1 MSRYGLI
8 ARTVPKLGFRNVAR
22 VAFYRA
28 RLKSGWRPKPPDT
41 PCPEGAVYGLGDRDR
56 KGGSVTL
63 KLFGWHPVEL
73 GAAPDWHADP
83 FGSGNRQN
91 TDVDWVAA
99 LKRIGNEDVKRYW
112 ELSRFYWLPQFALA
126 ARDGDADAASRIEN
140 WLRDWIEANPPYRG
154 INWACGQEAS
164 IRMMNLAL
172 AALIL
177 DTWRDPSPTMRWL
190 VEAHERRIRPTLS
203 YAIGQDNNHGTA
215 EACGL
220 YIAGNWGKRFSMP
233 DADRCARTGLR
244 WLNDRATRMLQV
256 DGSPCQYSTTYHRA
270 NLEGFC
276 LAGLWA
282 EKTGAPRLGAEA
294 RSRIM
299 DGARW
304 LHAMVDPATGD
315 APNLGSN
322 DSSHLFA
329 VKETNCRDFRP
340 TVALAAALFGD
351 GRPWPDYDDPR
362 VSALGLKQGDHVW
375 PEPMSRSSD
384 IGGFHILRRDRTLAM
399 LHYPRFRFRPCQ
411 SDLMHVD
418 LWADGHC
425 LLRDDGSF
433 SYRPDEAGSFGT
445 PSAHNT
451 IEFDGREQMPRLGR
465 FLYGDWPQATHVQ
478 TVLEHD
484 DAISASA
491 GYTDTHG
498 IHHYRQIRLGDHRL
512 DVIDRVSGP
521 FDIAVL
527 RWRLKPG
534 DYRLEGNTVIGQD
547 VRLSFSSTDADID
560 AQLVSGWESL
570 FYLHRSRIPVLQVT
584 LRSPTTL
591 ETEVTF

>member
-8 ARTVPKLGFRNVAR
+8 ARTVPKLGWRNVAR
-22 VAFYRA
+22 VALYRA
-28 RLKSGWRPKPPDT
+28 SLKTGWRPNPPVT
-41 PCPEGAVYGLGDRDR
+41 PFPEGAVYGLEVREGLGD
-56 KGGSVTL
+56 SVTL
-63 KLFGWHPVEL
+63 KLFGWYPVEL
-73 GAAPDWHADP
+73 AAAPDWHADP
-83 FGSGNRQN
+83 FDPRNRQD

-99 LKRIGNEDVKRYW
+99 LQRIGDGDVKRYW

-126 ARDGDADAASRIEN
+126 ARDGDADAASRIET
-140 WLRDWIEANPPYRG
+140 WLRDWIDANPPYRG

-164 IRMMNLAL
+164 IRLMNLAL

-177 DTWRDPSPTMRWL
+177 DTWRDPTPTMRWL
-190 VEAHERRIRPTLS
+190 VEAHAQRIRPTLS
-203 YAIGQDNNHGTA
+203 YALGQNNNHGTA

-220 YIAGNWGKRFSMP
+220 YVAGSWGKRWSMP
-233 DADRCARTGLR
+233 GAARCERIGLR
-244 WLNDRATRMLQV
+244 WLNDRALRMIQA

-282 EKTGAPRLGAEA
+282 EKTGAPRLGTEA
-294 RSRIM
+294 RSRIS
-299 DGARW
+299 DGTRW
-304 LHAMVDPATGD
+304 LQSIVDPVTGD

-329 VKETNCRDFRP
+329 VPQTDYRDFRP
-340 TVALAAALFGD
+340 TVALAAALFD
-351 GRPWPDYDDPR
+351 SGRPWPDYDDPR
-362 VSALGLKQGDHVW
+362 VSALGLKQGGHIW
-375 PEPMSRSSD
+375 RSPTSRSSD
-384 IGGFHILRRDRTLAM
+384 IGGFHILRRDRILSI

-418 LWADGHC
+418 LWADGQC

-451 IEFDGREQMPRLGR
+451 IEFDGRDQMPRLGR
-465 FLYGDWPQATHVQ
+465 FLYGDWPEATRVQ
-478 TVLEHD
+478 TVEEHD
-484 DAISASA
+484 GTISASA
-491 GYTDTHG
+491 GYTDGHG
-498 IHHYRQIRLGDHRL
+498 IDHDRQIRLGDRRL
-512 DVIDRVSGP
+512 VVIDRVSGP
-521 FDIAVL
+521 FEIAVL

-534 DYRLEGNTVIGQD
+534 DYRLKGNTVTGQD
-547 VRLSFSSTDADID
+547 LCLSVRSADADID
-560 AQLVSGWESL
+560 TQLVTGWESH

-584 LRSPTTL
+584 LKSPATV
-591 ETEVTF
+591 ETEIAF